1 MLIMVVKGVNAVPRI
16 LSDPSF
22 EMYRPY
28 LAWDLDSDARRTRL
42 PVQERREL

>member
-1 MLIMVVKGVNAVPRI
+1 MLIKVVKGVNAVPRI

-28 LAWDLDSDARRTRL
+28 LAWDLDSGFGDHEDDRWTL
-42 PVQERREL
+42 